1 MIDKLLLS
9 LGIRNLDPAQLFTA
23 TLRSTT
29 SAKSDDHPPPYDD
42 ELPPPYNEAIK
53 MAIHTREEEC
63 KAETTIVKLCLPST
77 SNAQPD
83 VIRPSTSHD
92 EQEHQP
98 QSSVEIVIPSPGETT
113 PSISSNEEESDHE
126 AINRNNSTS
135 VHNVSVPNGS
145 DGDETDGR
153 NKKEHLKCVSMTVV
167 L

>member
-1 MIDKLLLS
+1 M
-9 LGIRNLDPAQLFTA
+9 DPSQLFTA

-63 KAETTIVKLCLPST
+63 KAETTMVKMCLPST

-83 VIRPSTSHD
+83 VIRPSTSNSED
-92 EQEHQP
+92 EHQP
-98 QSSVEIVIPSPGETT
+98 QSSVQIVIQSPGETS
-113 PSISSNEEESDHE
+113 PSLDSNAEESDNE
-126 AINRNNSTS
+126 SINRNNSTS
-135 VHNVSVPNGS
+135 VDNVVVPNGS

-153 NKKEHLKCVSMTVV
+153 NKKEHLKYVSMTVV
-167 L
+167 I